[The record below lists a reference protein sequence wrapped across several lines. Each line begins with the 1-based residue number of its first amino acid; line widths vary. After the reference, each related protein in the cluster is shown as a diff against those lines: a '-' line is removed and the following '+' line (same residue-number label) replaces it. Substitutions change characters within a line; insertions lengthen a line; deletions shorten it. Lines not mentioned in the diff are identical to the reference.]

1 MKQTL
6 LVLISVLTSISAF
19 SQSFFVPTT
28 FRGAFAPAPTAMWT
42 DGWCNW
48 DPQNAIYPTA
58 TVNVTTAITTN
69 TTWTTGNTYLLQGQI
84 YVKNGATL
92 TIQPGVTVLG
102 DKATAGSGLFITQG
116 SKLNAV
122 GTAANPIVFTSNQ
135 VPGARALGDWGG
147 IILMGRGAINQAGG
161 VAYIEGLAPTPDTQF
176 GGGLSPDNTDDS
188 GTLSYVRIEFSGYIY
203 QPNKEINGLTM
214 GGVGTGTQ
222 LDHIQ
227 VSYGND
233 DAFEW
238 FGGAVSARYLV
249 SYRNLDDDFDTDF
262 GWAGNVQFGLIV
274 RDPNVAD
281 NPTVSTSEGFESDND
296 ATGSSTTPITQGAFS
311 NITAIGPLRGN
322 ISATVNTGYRRGLR
336 LRRNTQLKIFNSL
349 FLDFKTGIF
358 VDNANPGAEANATN
372 DLLKFKN
379 NIIAGTQTGKVTERI
394 ASSTFPIQAWFGANA
409 NDSLAATTGILVT
422 PYDYLAPDYR
432 PTGGS
437 PALSNVSFSDAF
449 LAANTLTAPTVATT
463 TFDYCV
469 GETASA
475 LSATATNGNTLLWFT
490 APTGGVGSTTVPT
503 ASTTVAGTQNYYVAQ
518 TNGEGFE
525 SSRVLIEVNVNALP
539 AVPAITPNGAT
550 TFCTGGSV
558 DLTADAATSYLWT
571 PGNQTTQTITVSTSG
586 TYSVTVENAA
596 GCQATSATVNV
607 NVSNAPT
614 PTIQASSAT
623 SVCDGECVTLSA
635 STSDS
640 YTWSNGETTQSIV
653 VCTSGTFTCVTTNA
667 NACDGVGTSN
677 AIAITVTPQP
687 VITTVGYS
695 TSGTVVNFTSTSTG
709 GTTYSWDFGDLSNS
723 SAQNPAHAYVG
734 NDLYTVTFTAING
747 NCQADTTFSVLI
759 NVGLNEVKDL
769 FELNIY
775 PNPSNSG
782 LFNLIFN
789 ENQANENFEAV
800 LVDANGRMVYRKENI
815 NGSETTEIGSVELN
829 TGIYFLQ
836 ISGAKETKVLKLQ
849 IVK

>member
-28 FRGAFAPAPTAMWT
+28 YRGAFAPAPTAMWT

-48 DPQNAIYPTA
+48 DPQNTVYPTA

-69 TTWTTGNTYLLQGQI
+69 TTWTAGNTYLLQGQI

-92 TIQPGVTVLG
+92 TIEPGVTVLG
-102 DKATAGSGLFITQG
+102 DKNTAGSGLFITQG

-122 GTAANPIVFTSNQ
+122 GTASNPIVFTSNQ
-135 VPGARALGDWGG
+135 APGARALGDWGG
-147 IILMGRGAINQAGG
+147 IILMGRGAINQPGG

-176 GGGLSPDNTDDS
+176 GGGVSPDNTDNS
-188 GTLSYVRIEFSGYIY
+188 GTLSFVRIEFSGYIY
-203 QPNKEINGLTM
+203 QPNKEINALTM
-214 GGVGTGTQ
+214 GGVGSGTKI
-222 LDHIQ
+222 DHIQ
-227 VSYGND
+227 VSFGND

-249 SYRNLDDDFDTDF
+249 SFRNLDDDFDTDF
-262 GWAGNVQFGLIV
+262 GWSGNVQFGLIV
-274 RDPNVAD
+274 RDPNLAD

-311 NITAIGPLRGN
+311 NITAIGPYRGN
-322 ISATVNTGYRRGLR
+322 LGNTIAAGHRRGLR

-349 FLDFKTGIF
+349 FMDFQRGVFI
-358 VDNANPGAEANATN
+358 DNANPGAEANATN

-379 NIIAGTQTGKVTERI
+379 NLIAGTQAGKVTEKI
-394 ASSTFPIQAWFGANA
+394 PTSTFAITAWFASSS
-409 NDSLAATTGILVT
+409 NDSLVATTGILVT

-432 PTGGS
+432 PAGGS
-437 PALSNVSFSDAF
+437 PLLSNSSFSDAF
-449 LAANTLTAPTVATT
+449 LAANTLTAPTVPTT
-463 TFDYCV
+463 AFNYCV
-469 GETASA
+469 GETATA
-475 LSATATNGNTLLWFT
+475 LSATATNGNTLVWYT
-490 APTGGVGSTTVPT
+490 TPIGGVGSSTVPT
-503 ASTTVAGTQNYYVAQ
+503 VSTSVAGTQNYYVAQ
-518 TNGEGFE
+518 SNGEGFE
-525 SSRVLIEVNVNALP
+525 SDRVLIEVNVNALP
-539 AVPAITPNGAT
+539 AVPAITPNGST

-571 PGNQTTQTITVSTSG
+571 PGNLTTQTITVTTSG
-586 TYSVTVENAA
+586 SYSVMVENAA
-596 GCQATSATVNV
+596 GCQATSAVINV
-607 NVSNAPT
+607 NVSSAPT
-614 PTIQASSAT
+614 PTIQASGAT
-623 SVCDGECVTLSA
+623 AVCDGECVTLTA

-640 YTWSNGETTQSIV
+640 YAWSTGETTQTIT
-653 VCTSGTFTCVTTNA
+653 VCTSGTYTCVTTNA

-677 AIAITVTPQP
+677 AISITVTPQP
-687 VITTVGYS
+687 EITSVGFT

-747 NCQADTTFSVLI
+747 ACQDDTTFTVLI
-759 NVGLNEVKDL
+759 NVGLEEVKEL
-769 FELNIY
+769 FELSVY

-782 LFNLIFN
+782 LFNLIFD

-800 LVDANGRMVYRKENI
+800 LIDANGRMVYRKENI
-815 NGSETTEIGSVELN
+815 NGYESTEIGSVELN

-836 ISGAKETKVLKLQ
+836 ISGAKQTKVLKLQ